1 NSMVTPFHAPVTWS
15 LSASMTLNEGSSLQT
30 GFLDSATRDVDQYQ
44 KLSFTD
50 SLDLVI
56 PQKLMQQPMP
66 SVLRRMP
73 TPVAEVLALA
83 PAPAPAPAPA
93 EQKGFRIEKLS
104 LFIEQISSMHAQDPV
119 SAKSKLTGALEI
131 LFEFKEKNP
140 EMLEFLFDIPDGALE
155 MGDFTQ
161 DDLGLWFDI
170 LRDENIQGNLNSTV
184 SFSDLSRLSD
194 VCGRMVRSSEMN
206 APSVMQLPNMR
217 RLLSALRRLVKPEV
231 VLFLDRAQYA
241 LVGKAIKEHSLLA
254 QFPNQAKRIA
264 SLIEMSLYETRVAYK
279 EQEISML
286 KLFDLCSQEN
296 KKALAD
302 SLLAII
308 NTASPRQTEALIEFM
323 LVRCPILG
331 FNSSIDNLIQVIE
344 DSSGGRVQVISN
356 NHFLA
361 ASVKKIVTDL
371 RSSMELSS
379 ESFVF
384 DDAGEFASL
393 ELSSIMEAFELL
405 GKLLVYNPSFEFLN
419 VMIRECVSPKS
430 HNPMMWLLKNIPKRT
445 MTRDARR
452 YFGSYILMTFKQYL
466 LGKFSP
472 HNEWDAQLI
481 GAFDALDREWAH
493 SHAARALAQDEETRE
508 DVAMQAEL
516 LAEEALRLS
525 TDGHDHYRELKKL
538 GYQFSSFEEF
548 KEKYQVLKNL
558 FNVFVKCINRNLPS
572 REAQQDTALAFI
584 EFCRIMSN
592 FATLLPELEIDVLLS
607 QLQIM
612 KKERGQKEF
621 LLAADIRAFTEQ
633 LKQIALERFFE
644 KSSLSEKTQQTI
656 RSAISD
662 PNNPLSD
669 IRLLNQIIAY
679 HGFQT
684 EKGQQAVEELLE
696 SLTVEQKRKKG

>member
-1 NSMVTPFHAPVTWS
+1 
-15 LSASMTLNEGSSLQT
+15 
-30 GFLDSATRDVDQYQ
+30 
-44 KLSFTD
+44 
-50 SLDLVI
+50 
-56 PQKLMQQPMP
+56 
-66 SVLRRMP
+66 
-73 TPVAEVLALA
+73 
-83 PAPAPAPAPA
+83 
-93 EQKGFRIEKLS
+93 
-104 LFIEQISSMHAQDPV
+104 
-119 SAKSKLTGALEI
+119 
-131 LFEFKEKNP
+131 
-140 EMLEFLFDIPDGALE
+140 
-155 MGDFTQ
+155 
-161 DDLGLWFDI
+161 
-170 LRDENIQGNLNSTV
+170 
-184 SFSDLSRLSD
+184 
-194 VCGRMVRSSEMN
+194 
-206 APSVMQLPNMR
+206 
-217 RLLSALRRLVKPEV
+217 
-231 VLFLDRAQYA
+231 
-241 LVGKAIKEHSLLA
+241 
-254 QFPNQAKRIA
+254 
-264 SLIEMSLYETRVAYK
+264 
-279 EQEISML
+279 
-286 KLFDLCSQEN
+286 
-296 KKALAD
+296 
-302 SLLAII
+302 
-308 NTASPRQTEALIEFM
+308 
-323 LVRCPILG
+323 
-331 FNSSIDNLIQVIE
+331 
-344 DSSGGRVQVISN
+344 
-356 NHFLA
+356 
-361 ASVKKIVTDL
+361 
-371 RSSMELSS
+371 
-379 ESFVF
+379 
-384 DDAGEFASL
+384 
-393 ELSSIMEAFELL
+393 

-419 VMIRECVSPKS
+419 IMIRECVSPKS

-696 SLTVEQKRKKG
+696 SLTVEQKRKKGIRPDQADVKVSYTENYLPEQYLEILNSLFEHLGVSSVSEISQADLQDIIDEIETALRKGEAIDAYEVKAWKDAILSLKDKLIRYNIDEVLFDLDKLIAISEQPVERTVKDYNFFITGDLISVLKAGEEPQRTCQRISSAGAYNSNGQPVYRALHPHVSMAGLKDPVTGKIVARVILEYVEPGIVLVERHYLGSHVTRMQFDQLLLTMLSKNRNIKSVVFADNPIIGEGSKHVVSVGKLPEDYYRDTYRSDRDYMAVNIKDYRIKAQIMGRWGFEV

>member
-44 KLSFTD
+44 KLSSTD

-66 SVLRRMP
+66 SVLRRMHA
-73 TPVAEVLALA
+73 PVAEVLALA
-83 PAPAPAPAPA
+83 PAPAPA
-93 EQKGFRIEKLS
+93 EQKGFRMDKLS

-140 EMLEFLFDIPDGALE
+140 EMEALI
-155 MGDFTQ
+155 Q

-170 LRDENIQGNLNSTV
+170 LRNENIQGNLNATV
-184 SFSDLSRLSD
+184 SFSDLSRLSG
-194 VCGRMVRSSEMN
+194 VCSRMVRLSELN
-206 APSVMQLPNMR
+206 APSVILLKNLR
-217 RLLSALRRLVKPEV
+217 IFLSALRRLVKPEV
-231 VLFLDRAQYA
+231 VLLLDRAQYA
-241 LVGKAIKEHSLLA
+241 LVGQAIKEHSLLA

-264 SLIEMSLYETRVAYK
+264 SLIEMSLYETRIEYE
-279 EQEISML
+279 EQEITMRE
-286 KLFDLCSQEN
+286 LFDLCSQEN

-302 SLLAII
+302 SLLAVI
-308 NTASPRQTEALIEFM
+308 NTASPRQTEALIEFV
-323 LVRCPILG
+323 LGRNLILD
-331 FNSSIDNLIQVIE
+331 FNNFIDTLIQVIE
-344 DSSGGRVQVISN
+344 HSSGGRVQVISN

-361 ASVKKIVTDL
+361 AFVKKTVTDL
-371 RSSMELSS
+371 RASMELSS
-379 ESFVF
+379 ESIVF
-384 DDAGEFASL
+384 DDAGELASL
-393 ELSSIMEAFELL
+393 ELSPIMDALELL
-405 GKLLVYNPSFEFLN
+405 GKILVYNPSFEFLN
-419 VMIRECVSPKS
+419 IMIRECVSPKS
-430 HNPMMWLLKNIPKRT
+430 QNPMMWLLKNIPKRT

-452 YFGSYILMTFKQYL
+452 YFGSYILMTFKQDL

-472 HNEWDAQLI
+472 HNEWDAPLI
-481 GAFDALDREWAH
+481 GEFDALDREWARF
-493 SHAARALAQDEETRE
+493 HAARAQAQDEETRE
-508 DVAMQAEL
+508 DVAIQADL
-516 LAEEALRLS
+516 LAEEEGRLEF
-525 TDGHDHYRELKKL
+525 DGYDHYRELKKL

-548 KEKYQVLKNL
+548 KEKHQVLTNL

-584 EFCRIMSN
+584 EFCRVMSN
-592 FATLLPELEIDVLLS
+592 FAMLLPELEIDALLS

-644 KSSLSEKTQQTI
+644 KSSLSAKSQQTI
-656 RSAISD
+656 RSAMSD